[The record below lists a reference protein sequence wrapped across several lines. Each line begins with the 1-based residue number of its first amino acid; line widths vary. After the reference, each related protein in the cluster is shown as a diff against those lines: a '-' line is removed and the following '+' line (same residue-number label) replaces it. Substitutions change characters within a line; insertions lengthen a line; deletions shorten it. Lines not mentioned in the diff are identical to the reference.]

1 MFKSVRLLLLCAVF
15 ALPSWCASHADFNGT
30 WKLRNV
36 TWSEVYTFEHDGT
49 WLRVFQRI
57 DDDLGKRVL
66 DVSGTLDGKVL
77 TAHAIRAAR
86 RRAPLLTHAP
96 ALFAVLRSLRALR
109 F

>member
-1 MFKSVRLLLLCAVF
+1 
-15 ALPSWCASHADFNGT
+15 
-30 WKLRNV
+30 
-36 TWSEVYTFEHDGT
+36 
-49 WLRVFQRI
+49 
-57 DDDLGKRVL
+57 VL